1 MQCSNFNLVSSYGM
15 LYIPMSSKR
24 QGTLRNN
31 DISFL
36 LGCPFK
42 SGIIPSGWDVTS
54 AFEINT
60 VKSSSPY
67 RSSRGQHDGLRL
79 RHRLPG
85 GMGPFPEAGLLP
97 PVPAGHPLRLHRTV
111 RGLSGRQPA
120 PPLPRSPSSQPDT
133 RVGEQQHPA
142 GGEKR
147 RRRTGAQL
155 LLQIQTYRGAAFFR
169 QGLAAR

>member
-1 MQCSNFNLVSSYGM
+1 
-15 LYIPMSSKR
+15 MSSNR
-24 QGTLRNN
+24 QGTLRKN
-31 DISFL
+31 DISLTDFL
-36 LGCPFK
+36 SGCPFK

-54 AFEINT
+54 AFEMNT
-60 VKSSSPY
+60 VKSSSPH
-67 RSSRGQHDGLRL
+67 RPSRGQHDGLRL

-111 RGLSGRQPA
+111 RGLSGWQPA
-120 PPLPRSPSSQPDT
+120 PPLSRSPASQPDT

-147 RRRTGAQL
+147 RRRRSGAQL